1 MSKLI
6 VNRRS
11 EWANRARAIGLYLD
25 GKKIGAIKNGESK
38 EFDLKAGNYKLKA
51 KIEWCGSQ
59 VNDFEIKENENT
71 KIELTGFSK
80 NKWILPFLIIIQI
93 SLLILSTYFEIPD
106 VIMITFS
113 TCVLIYILFPVS
125 FGRNHY
131 LKLNQI

>member
-11 EWANRARAIGLYLD
+11 EYANRARAIGLYLD
-25 GKKIGAIKNGESK
+25 GKKIGTIKNGESK
-38 EFDLKAGNYKLKA
+38 EFDLKPGNYELKA
-51 KIEWCGSQ
+51 KIDWCGSQ
-59 VNDFEIKENENT
+59 VNDFEIKEHEDT

-80 NKWILPFLIIIQI
+80 NKWILPILIVIQV
-93 SLLILSTYFEIPD
+93 SLFILSSYFEIPD

-113 TCVLIYILFPVS
+113 TCILIYILFPIS

-131 LKLNQI
+131 LKLNEK